1 MNNPIDVFFSYHTD
15 SCADLVQELATTL
28 ESPDINIGCWYAKR
42 DIKATQNYTA
52 VIPQAIKECKLFVLL
67 LNKFSMNSN
76 QVMREANIAST
87 KTPIM
92 IIRLDDCSLEDNSI
106 VYISSAASQVATIN
120 ESNRSILVQKICDNI
135 IEWFKENDK
144 RFAEY
149 KGSEDTKYK
158 PSWDTNELKFFGD
171 EGERVRIDVQHQF
184 VYKFAKDEY
193 DKLLPDL
200 SSSSFLDIGCN
211 TGVQSKMFLWDKTVK
226 HYIGIDREQ
235 EALEQAKL
243 TFPDG
248 HMYLCDCEAEDFS
261 DKLYEIEEELNISG
275 FDVINVSMLLLHT
288 KNPAIL
294 IDVLS
299 SHLSENGKLIILDI
313 DDGFNIAY
321 PDPQGMFDKAIQ
333 LCFKTEYSGFRH
345 SGRAINKFLSD
356 TELNNIKLHKIGLSS
371 IGMSRKEKDEFFD
384 IYFWFVLDDLQK
396 MSEENPNDKILALDY
411 KWMKNNYAKMKNQFK
426 SRGFFFNLGFVLYS
440 AHI

>member
-1 MNNPIDVFFSYHTD
+1 
-15 SCADLVQELATTL
+15 
-28 ESPDINIGCWYAKR
+28 
-42 DIKATQNYTA
+42 
-52 VIPQAIKECKLFVLL
+52 
-67 LNKFSMNSN
+67 
-76 QVMREANIAST
+76 
-87 KTPIM
+87 
-92 IIRLDDCSLEDNSI
+92 
-106 VYISSAASQVATIN
+106 
-120 ESNRSILVQKICDNI
+120 
-135 IEWFKENDK
+135 
-144 RFAEY
+144 
-149 KGSEDTKYK
+149 
-158 PSWDTNELKFFGD
+158 
-171 EGERVRIDVQHQF
+171 
-184 VYKFAKDEY
+184 
-193 DKLLPDL
+193 
-200 SSSSFLDIGCN
+200 
-211 TGVQSKMFLWDKTVK
+211 
-226 HYIGIDREQ
+226 
-235 EALEQAKL
+235 
-243 TFPDG
+243 
-248 HMYLCDCEAEDFS
+248 
-261 DKLYEIEEELNISG
+261 
-275 FDVINVSMLLLHT
+275 MLLLHT